1 MIHKHCMNR
10 NMVRKPKNIEN
21 KKHTVGHGI
30 YQETLKKVK
39 KMHTVGPRRWR

>member
-1 MIHKHCMNR
+1 MGNAHCR
-10 NMVRKPKNIEN
+10 TCSMVRKPKNIEN